1 MSDPAKAFRRS
12 SYAVFI
18 AAGLASSLL
27 YLSIFLSFA
36 FLLPVQIAFGRKGG
50 RAGAA
55 AAAAAAGISAAGIT
69 VAQVWRLAAA
79 GAFGPDAGAGTV
91 GLTALAA
98 GILPPLVLLGALA
111 LLNASLWRRWA
122 PVYRALCATALCAL
136 AALPFMLTLDSN
148 TFITVDLEKA
158 IGDVIVTPIRAA
170 IAASGVGD
178 GYDASAL
185 MASLDP
191 KYLVAA
197 SIAMLRNS
205 YAAILF
211 FLLAGSWRLGNR
223 LSGIGSRGR
232 EVTGAIDELRLPYP
246 FVWAFLASWSLVLV
260 TVLLHVPGAAS
271 AFAWNC
277 ALVVSLAYAAQGIGI
292 VTHLFKSWNMPKSL
306 RILMAVMA
314 VISLATPIGIAV
326 AASLPLFGF
335 TEIWIHYRK
344 PKGVGA

>member
-1 MSDPAKAFRRS
+1 MSDTAKAFRRS
-12 SYAVFI
+12 SYAVSI

-55 AAAAAAGISAAGIT
+55 AAGISAAGIT
-69 VAQVWRLAAA
+69 VAQVWRLVAA
-79 GAFGPDAGAGTV
+79 GAFGPNAGAGTI
-91 GLTALAA
+91 GIAALAA
-98 GILPPLVLLGALA
+98 GILPPFVLLGALA
-111 LLNASLWRRWA
+111 LLNASLWRSWV
-122 PVYRALCATALCAL
+122 PVYKALCATALCAL

-148 TFITVDLEKA
+148 TFITGELEKA
-158 IGDVIVTPIRAA
+158 IEDVIVTPIRAA
-170 IAASGVGD
+170 IAASGIGD

-185 MASLDP
+185 LASLDP
-191 KYLVAA
+191 KYLVQA

-232 EVTGAIDELRLPYP
+232 EVTVAIDELRLPYP
-246 FVWAFLASWSLVLV
+246 FVWAFLVSWSLVLA
-260 TVLLHVPGAAS
+260 TVLLHMSGAAS

-277 ALVVSLAYAAQGIGI
+277 ALVVSLAYAAQGLGI

-314 VISLATPIGIAV
+314 VISLATPLGIAV